1 MTEHLENSNTYH
13 NNLGQISVHQM
24 KTSNQIIEQIAGWA
38 TKTPNRPAITDR
50 TKTIAYGRLWED
62 IGSCGDFLAR
72 HGVAED
78 AAVGLLMP
86 NRELFVT
93 ALLSITQLR
102 AVAVLFPRSL
112 SAAELRRYVEMAGTQ
127 WVLAG
132 AAHRALIFDA
142 GGRPVQGG
150 HEDLEAFAFDV
161 LQAGTLT
168 PDDFIVQL
176 TSGVDQSSKLAVR
189 THAAVWNEIRD
200 FAEEIALTERDTTMV
215 LPSIF
220 HSYGLIGGTLAPLCR
235 GGRVILHDG
244 FDPQIVLQ
252 RIRQERPTILF
263 GVPVMYRR
271 IIETPTSDGEDLS
284 SLRLCFSAGAPLPQD
299 VDEEFARRFRRRIS
313 QDYGSTEAGVIT
325 LRLNWA
331 LRLRQSVG
339 RPVRDRTIVI
349 VDTHGR
355 PLPPG
360 QIGEVIVES
369 TALARGYLGDVPPGT
384 TIHEGR
390 LHTGDLGW
398 VDEDGHL
405 FLVGRKSSLI
415 HAAGVTVD
423 PGAVEAV
430 IARMPGVRDV
440 AVVGTPDPAG
450 GERVKAVVV
459 AEGIATEQILHYCRG
474 HLPDTHLPE
483 VVEFRATIPRTP
495 AGKILRRVMR

>member
-1 MTEHLENSNTYH
+1 ML
-13 NNLGQISVHQM
+13 V
-24 KTSNQIIEQIAGWA
+24 
-38 TKTPNRPAITDR
+38 
-50 TKTIAYGRLWED
+50 
-62 IGSCGDFLAR
+62 GSRVDPVFGTF
-72 HGVAED
+72 
-78 AAVGLLMP
+78 
-86 NRELFVT
+86 
-93 ALLSITQLR
+93 
-102 AVAVLFPRSL
+102 AVL
-112 SAAELRRYVEMAGTQ
+112 
-127 WVLAG
+127 
-132 AAHRALIFDA
+132 
-142 GGRPVQGG
+142 
-150 HEDLEAFAFDV
+150 
-161 LQAGTLT
+161 
-168 PDDFIVQL
+168 
-176 TSGVDQSSKLAVR
+176 GV
-189 THAAVWNEIRD
+189 
-200 FAEEIALTERDTTMV
+200 
-215 LPSIF
+215 
-220 HSYGLIGGTLAPLCR
+220 GIGGTLQRSRFCFNSAFRDLIQFR
-235 GGRVILHDG
+235 SGRTMKGVVVG
-244 FDPQIVLQ
+244 MTVA
-252 RIRQERPTILF
+252 TAGF
-263 GVPVMYRR
+263 GVYMRNLLPN
-271 IIETPTSDGEDLS
+271 P
-284 SLRLCFSAGAPLPQD
+284 SLGPIAPEAQ
-299 VDEEFARRFRRRIS
+299 
-313 QDYGSTEAGVIT
+313 AGVIT

-331 LRLRQSVG
+331 PRLQQSVG
-339 RPVRDRTIVI
+339 RPVRGRTIVI

-405 FLVGRKSSLI
+405 FLVGRKNSLI